1 MIIELE
7 TRSFTEIHLFYI
19 RGFKNCMKIHKVS
32 ETLRTYTGSD
42 LTFSYVLNMFP
53 LKQISSLA
61 KEPLNL
67 SANMYSCSQSQGEP
81 RRVFIVCFFF
91 FFTTNTFPT
100 FVHYVATICILSK
113 HTCTHS
119 HIYSLRAC

>member
-7 TRSFTEIHLFYI
+7 TRSFTEINLFYI
-19 RGFKNCMKIHKVS
+19 RGFKKMHENKVS
-32 ETLRTYTGSD
+32 ETLRSYTGSD

-67 SANMYSCSQSQGEP
+67 SANMYS
-81 RRVFIVCFFF
+81 
-91 FFTTNTFPT
+91 
-100 FVHYVATICILSK
+100 
-113 HTCTHS
+113 
-119 HIYSLRAC
+119 